1 MRWHEGLLWACV
13 YKGVEVKRVNR
24 NAKSFLCVR
33 ERKNLETLNQIKEIV
48 VLKHGIKNVT
58 KSNLETLNQRK

>member
-1 MRWHEGLLWACV
+1 MNVFEMRWHEGLLWACV

-48 VLKHGIKNVT
+48 VLNH
-58 KSNLETLNQRK
+58 